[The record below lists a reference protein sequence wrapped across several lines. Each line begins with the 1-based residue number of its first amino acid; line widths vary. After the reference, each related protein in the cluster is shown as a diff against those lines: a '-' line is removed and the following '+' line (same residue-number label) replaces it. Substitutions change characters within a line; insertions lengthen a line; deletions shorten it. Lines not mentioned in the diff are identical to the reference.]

1 MHALTVNHI
10 RILFCTVG
18 TLILSLIAY
27 MDYRAGD
34 HNVALITL
42 SLGAVL
48 ALNGLYILLGKHE
61 QTGHQMDT
69 LFLIL
74 LSAFSL
80 FAADSQAQHSYWSY
94 FFPIAAFF
102 LLSLRTAIWCVL
114 TYTPLAFYIFTH
126 YSPPLIQGQIIFSY
140 AAISTVALFLAM
152 VKSRT
157 NQLLEPLISS
167 DAQTGAQLEKFLR
180 PALNTEINRAER
192 EGTGLLLV
200 YLSHTAQNQKGEN
213 SVQLVKQCAQ
223 AIADFLR
230 PFDQYYRLQKDHFAI
245 IMPHTN
251 SQDALITVKQMI
263 QKMPDVTQSN
273 IKVGFAS
280 LNVGDNED
288 SLIQQAQQELKHV

>member
-1 MHALTVNHI
+1 MPALTVDHI
-10 RILFCTVG
+10 RVVFCAIGTV
-18 TLILSLIAY
+18 ILSLIAY
-27 MDYRAGD
+27 MDYLSGD
-34 HNVALITL
+34 NIVALITL
-42 SLGAVL
+42 SLGLVL
-48 ALNGLYILLGKHE
+48 AINGLYILLGKE
-61 QTGHQMDT
+61 DQTGHQVDA
-69 LFLIL
+69 LFLIT

-114 TYTPLAFYIFTH
+114 AYTPLAFYILIE
-126 YSPPLIQGQIIFSY
+126 YSPPLIQAQTLFSY
-140 AAISTVALFLAM
+140 AAISTIALFLAM

-180 PALNTEINRAER
+180 PALSTEINRAER

-200 YLSHTAQNQKGEN
+200 YLSHTAQNQKGEK

-223 AIADFLR
+223 AIAHFLR

-251 SQDALITVKQMI
+251 SQDALINVKKMVNEMPEAI
-263 QKMPDVTQSN
+263 QSHVQ
-273 IKVGFAS
+273 VGFAS
-280 LNVGDNED
+280 LNVGDTED
-288 SLIQQAQQELKHV
+288 TLLQQAQQELKHV

>member
-1 MHALTVNHI
+1 MHGLTVNHI
-10 RILFCTVG
+10 RILFCAIG
-18 TLILSLIAY
+18 AIILSLIAY
-27 MDYRAGD
+27 VDYRAGF
-34 HNVALITL
+34 NSIALITL
-42 SLGAVL
+42 SLGLLL
-48 ALNGLYILLGKHE
+48 ALNGLYLVIGKQE
-61 QTGHQMDT
+61 QVGHRGDG
-69 LFLIL
+69 LFLVL
-74 LSAFSL
+74 LAAFSL
-80 FAADSQAQHSYWSY
+80 FIADSQSQHSYWPY

-102 LLSLRTAIWCVL
+102 LLSLRSAIWCVL
-114 TYTPLAFYIFTH
+114 AYTPLAVYIFTH
-126 YSPPLIQGQIIFSY
+126 YSAPLMQAQIIFSY
-140 AAISTVALFLAM
+140 AAISTIALFLAM

-167 DAQTGAQLEKFLR
+167 DSQTGAQLEKFLR

-223 AIADFLR
+223 AIAEFLR

-251 SQDALITVKQMI
+251 SQDALVTVKKMI
-263 QKMPDVTQSN
+263 HNMPQVTQTH
-273 IKVGFAS
+273 IQVGFAS